1 MSSSQESSANLR
13 SQTGQGPQ
21 RIQIYNSE
29 LNTIYKR
36 EVPALIIPTQ
46 LICKVTYVIRTLE
59 NRIAEEFSARLFS
72 TALRTPKSYGSV
84 HQALYRET
92 FGRGGLSIYLQH
104 RPGYKP
110 HRPIPP
116 NWRRNRETPV
126 YRPSDIKIYE
136 KYPLQYRCNL
146 LFIDILKD
154 MGIDPMDWMM
164 VQRKLALSASLF
176 ENEPPLRTDAITW
189 GPAVKLLAEK
199 MSPRWKPAFTM
210 PLCRIVERAMKLSTR
225 ESDKIVK
232 MVFPDVFGPFRDSM
246 RMSLF

>member
-1 MSSSQESSANLR
+1 MSSNQEGLANLR

-21 RIQIYNSE
+21 RIQIYDSQR
-29 LNTIYKR
+29 NTIYKR

-59 NRIAEEFSARLFS
+59 DRIAEEFSARLFS
-72 TALRTPKSYGSV
+72 TALRTPKSYG
-84 HQALYRET
+84 
-92 FGRGGLSIYLQH
+92 
-104 RPGYKP
+104 PGYKP

-136 KYPLQYRCNL
+136 QYPLQYRCNL
-146 LFIDILKD
+146 LFIDILKE

-164 VQRKLALSASLF
+164 VQRKMALSASLF
-176 ENEPPLRTDAITW
+176 ENEPPLRTEAKTW
-189 GPAVKLLAEK
+189 GPAAKSLAEK

-232 MVFPDVFGPFRDSM
+232 MVFPDVFGPLRDSM
-246 RMSLF
+246 RIPLF